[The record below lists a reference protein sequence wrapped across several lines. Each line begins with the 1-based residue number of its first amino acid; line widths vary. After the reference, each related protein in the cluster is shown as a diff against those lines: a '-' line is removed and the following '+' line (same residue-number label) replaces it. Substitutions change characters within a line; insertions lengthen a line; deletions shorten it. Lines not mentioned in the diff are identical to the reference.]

1 MHYSKPRQERFQ
13 RSARATLAAT
23 SRLVATRRLR
33 TTLYENCSKGTCT
46 VKAGKGGGSGE
57 VKELHH
63 GQCDSNGADLYS
75 AHHND

>member
-1 MHYSKPRQERFQ
+1 MIRRITILVT
-13 RSARATLAAT
+13 ALLLAL
-23 SRLVATRRLR
+23 SMSFGVAGGAFAAKTE
-33 TTLYENCSKGTCT
+33 TFSKGTCT